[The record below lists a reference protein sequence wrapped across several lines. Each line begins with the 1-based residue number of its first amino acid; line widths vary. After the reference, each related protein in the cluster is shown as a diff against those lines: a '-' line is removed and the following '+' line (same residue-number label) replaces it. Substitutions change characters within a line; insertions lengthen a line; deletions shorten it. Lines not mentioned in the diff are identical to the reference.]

1 MIEGVKDAGKYVYHY
16 TSMQTARKYIFQTG
30 KLRMGSF
37 RKMNDPKETRTWH
50 FDLWTNENRDLKS
63 AERDRLCEAL
73 SVRFKDHARV
83 LCLCQDVGPL
93 TGDHMGE
100 ISRRGFARP
109 RMWAQYAGVHS
120 GVCLVFDREKLAE
133 RVELACQG
141 AFRRIS
147 GPIQYRNHHIA
158 PDHTGHYLINLDV
171 LAEHGFEKYWR
182 WHLDTYWKRLFFEK
196 MEDWRDEV
204 EFRFVAFFD
213 GDEEIYVDFA
223 DALVGVIFGDA
234 ADETEVDAVI
244 ENLLPTKVEF
254 MGLRWRNCS
263 VWYDYE
269 NFKYS
274 RQLRSSPWFEAQQRA
289 RAKAR
294 QPLAPHP

>member
-1 MIEGVKDAGKYVYHY
+1 M
-16 TSMQTARKYIFQTG
+16 
-30 KLRMGSF
+30 
-37 RKMNDPKETRTWH
+37 
-50 FDLWTNENRDLKS
+50 
-63 AERDRLCEAL
+63 
-73 SVRFKDHARV
+73 
-83 LCLCQDVGPL
+83 
-93 TGDHMGE
+93 
-100 ISRRGFARP
+100 
-109 RMWAQYAGVHS
+109 
-120 GVCLVFDREKLAE
+120 
-133 RVELACQG
+133 
-141 AFRRIS
+141 
-147 GPIQYRNHHIA
+147 
-158 PDHTGHYLINLDV
+158 

-213 GDEEIYVDFA
+213 GEEEIFVDFA

-263 VWYDYE
+263 PWYDYE